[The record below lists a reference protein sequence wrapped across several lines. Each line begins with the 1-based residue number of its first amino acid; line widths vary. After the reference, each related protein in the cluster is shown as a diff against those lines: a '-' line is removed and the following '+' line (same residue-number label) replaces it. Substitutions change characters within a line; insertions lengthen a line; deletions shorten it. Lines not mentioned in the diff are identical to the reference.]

1 MAPGEGDHG
10 LIGGLVPL
18 GGRLGLGAEIF
29 SRQQRVKD
37 SDSIKIKSVLIGG
50 EMLKKRIQLFAG
62 GKGPELLFP
71 GGHLGAD
78 FWVSG
83 KGVIEA
89 RSYMTPVDTG
99 HPSGLGIFGRFCQGM
114 GKKSF
119 LGISGG
125 WGSFFHR
132 GLKSSAK
139 NGKDGKGFSGK
150 EEVADGLKPDHHEF
164 DRVFSLKAPALSS
177 DREGAVGGDFGEE
190 VRVGVHLS
198 ERGLKAGGKAGE
210 FAGATVAHAENN
222 HAGGEPVPVTPKGV
236 GLGVEIEVHPKIDM
250 GHDRAAMILRS
261 RLRGSHLFEGGL
273 EVSQSF
279 PGIGR
284 VAGAGTTC
292 RQLDG
297 MGCQAFGRRASTA
310 FQSTKF
316 RNSSM

>member
-1 MAPGEGDHG
+1 
-10 LIGGLVPL
+10 VPL
-18 GGRLGLGAEIF
+18 GGRLSLGAEVF
-29 SRQQRVKD
+29 ACQQCVKD
-37 SDSIKIKSVLIGG
+37 ADTIEVEAVVIGGKMLEKSVQLFTGG
-50 EMLKKRIQLFAG
+50 EA
-62 GKGPELLFP
+62 PELLFP
-71 GGHLGAD
+71 GGHLGAN
-78 FWVSG
+78 FCVSG

-99 HPSGLGIFGRFCQGM
+99 HPSGLRIFGRFCQGM

-164 DRVFSLKAPALSS
+164 DRVFSLKAPAFSS

-198 ERGLKAGGKAGE
+198 KRGLKAGGKAGE

-273 EVSQSF
+273 EVSQSI